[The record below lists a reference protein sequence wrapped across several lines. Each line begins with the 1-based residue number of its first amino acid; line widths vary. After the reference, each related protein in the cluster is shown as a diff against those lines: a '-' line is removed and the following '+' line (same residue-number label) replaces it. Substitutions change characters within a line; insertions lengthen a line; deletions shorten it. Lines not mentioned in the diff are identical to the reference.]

1 MHYCNE
7 KMKKEAKEKKICEVS
22 AVSAVDNNTL
32 SNIKDSLLDAEKI
45 TRLSE
50 TFKAL
55 SDPTRLNI
63 IYVLSKGSLCVCDIA
78 HVLDMTQ
85 SAISHH
91 LRVLRNLKLVKF
103 RKEGKMVIYSLDD
116 DHVLELFRQG
126 LDHVKHQ

>member
-1 MHYCNE
+1 
-7 KMKKEAKEKKICEVS
+7 MKKEAKEKEICEVS

-63 IYVLSKGSLCVCDIA
+63 IYVLSKDSLCVCDIA

>member
-1 MHYCNE
+1 MKGGILLSCNGKMKRETNE
-7 KMKKEAKEKKICEVS
+7 KEIYEIS
-22 AVSAVDNNTL
+22 
-32 SNIKDSLLDAEKI
+32 SLDDEKI

-50 TFKAL
+50 IFKAL

-63 IYVLSKGSLCVCDIA
+63 IYALSQDSLCVCDIA
-78 HVLDMTQ
+78 QVLDMTQ

-91 LRVLRNLKLVKF
+91 LRILRNLKLVKF

-126 LDHVKHQ
+126 LDHVNHQ